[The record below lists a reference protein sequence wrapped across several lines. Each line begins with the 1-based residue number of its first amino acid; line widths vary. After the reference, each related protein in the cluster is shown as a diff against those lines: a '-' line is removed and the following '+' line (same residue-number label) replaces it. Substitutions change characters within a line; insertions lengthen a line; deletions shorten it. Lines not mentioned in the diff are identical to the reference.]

1 VSYFIFCFIKLNL
14 YFQGASTV
22 KPVGKQ
28 QPEAKKPKQESKE
41 KKTVA
46 EKEKEKEEE
55 EVEEEDEKE
64 GKKKLKGHCI
74 KECELLIFEIY
85 RLLGGSVCGCKQ

>member
-1 VSYFIFCFIKLNL
+1 VSKINF
-14 YFQGASTV
+14 YFQKASTI
-22 KPVGKQ
+22 KPVSKQ
-28 QPEAKKPKQESKE
+28 QPKEKKLKQEPKE

-46 EKEKEKEEE
+46 EKEEEKEE
-55 EVEEEDEKE
+55 VIEEEEKE
-64 GKKKLKGHCI
+64 GKKKSKGHCI

>member
-1 VSYFIFCFIKLNL
+1 LQKV
-14 YFQGASTV
+14 TPV
-22 KPVGKQ
+22 KPAGKQ

-55 EVEEEDEKE
+55 AEEEEEKE
-64 GKKKLKGHCI
+64 GKKKSKGRCI

>member
-1 VSYFIFCFIKLNL
+1 M
-14 YFQGASTV
+14 
-22 KPVGKQ
+22 
-28 QPEAKKPKQESKE
+28 
-41 KKTVA
+41 A

-55 EVEEEDEKE
+55 VVVEEEDEKE
-64 GKKKLKGHCI
+64 RKKKSKGHCI

>member
-1 VSYFIFCFIKLNL
+1 V
-14 YFQGASTV
+14 
-22 KPVGKQ
+22 
-28 QPEAKKPKQESKE
+28 SKE

-46 EKEKEKEEE
+46 EKEKEEEEVIEEE
-55 EVEEEDEKE
+55 EEEKE
-64 GKKKLKGHCI
+64 GKKKSKGRCI

>member
-1 VSYFIFCFIKLNL
+1 MSNFIFFLINL
-14 YFQGASTV
+14 YFQRASPV
-22 KPVGKQ
+22 KAVSKQ
-28 QPEAKKPKQESKE
+28 QPEAKKQKQESKE

-55 EVEEEDEKE
+55 VVVEEEDEKE
-64 GKKKLKGHCI
+64 GKKKSKGHCI